1 MMSNIKPA
9 LVLAVITTVIAAL
22 LIVAHNLTYVDTSG
36 IITEDMAEKCRLLM
50 GDGEFSIVTD
60 WKAEGYAID
69 KPDTV
74 EKLIKKNDG
83 TLAFQIIANG
93 YSKGGLDMLIAMN
106 SDGSVKG
113 ITILKIGETP
123 GLGTKVNDDEF
134 LSLFEGAV
142 GEVKIVKNAPAADNE
157 IQAVTSATYSSKGV
171 ASAVNT
177 ALQTYREME
186 VSK

>member
-1 MMSNIKPA
+1 
-9 LVLAVITTVIAAL
+9 
-22 LIVAHNLTYVDTSG
+22 
-36 IITEDMAEKCRLLM
+36 
-50 GDGEFSIVTD
+50 
-60 WKAEGYAID
+60 
-69 KPDTV
+69 
-74 EKLIKKNDG
+74 
-83 TLAFQIIANG
+83 
-93 YSKGGLDMLIAMN
+93 MLIAMN